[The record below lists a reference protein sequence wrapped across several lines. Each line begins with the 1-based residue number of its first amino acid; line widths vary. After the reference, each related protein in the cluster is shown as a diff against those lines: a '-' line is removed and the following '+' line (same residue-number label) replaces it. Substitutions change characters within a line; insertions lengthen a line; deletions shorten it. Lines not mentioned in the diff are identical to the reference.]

1 MGRGLENAH
10 QLKIKVM
17 EELKPGSPG
26 ITQPTYPGNRLDS
39 FQPIPVKPAL
49 QPLRKNLPIRWVISS
64 LLVLMFLV
72 YFFAPIRTNF
82 VILGIDGGLGRGDLG
97 RSDTIILTSI
107 SPLRPDIEMLSIP
120 RDLWVPIEGMGENRI
135 NTAYFFAEAR
145 QTGSGSGAAAKV
157 VSQNFHVPV
166 SYTVT
171 LRMDGLLDFIDAMG
185 GVDIALVNP
194 TAGYPAGVHHLDGKA
209 ALAFARSRAGTD
221 DFSRM
226 AQGQAL
232 IRAVM
237 KRLLQPEVW
246 PAAPE
251 IIKSV
256 QTVISVEI
264 PVWLWPRLG
273 LAILRSG
280 PENINNRVITREMV
294 RPFTTNQ
301 GAQVLAPNWDAIGVV
316 TRELFGN

>member
-1 MGRGLENAH
+1 
-10 QLKIKVM
+10 M
-17 EELKPGSPG
+17 EESKTDSPG
-26 ITQPTYPGNRLDS
+26 ITQPTNPGKRLDS
-39 FQPIPVKPAL
+39 FQPIHVNPAL
-49 QPLRKNLPIRWVISS
+49 QPVKKTLSMGWVILA
-64 LLVLMFLV
+64 LLVLVFLL
-72 YFFAPIRTNF
+72 YFFAPIGTNF

-97 RSDTIILTSI
+97 RTDTIILTSI
-107 SPLRPDIEMLSIP
+107 SPLWPDIEMLSIP
-120 RDLWVPIEGMGENRI
+120 RDLWVPIEGVGENRI

-145 QTGSGSGAAAKV
+145 QTGSGAGAAAKV
-157 VSQNFHVPV
+157 VSQSFHVPV

-194 TAGYPAGVHHLDGKA
+194 AAGYSAGVHHLDGKA

-221 DFSRM
+221 DFLRM
-226 AQGQAL
+226 AQGQVL
-232 IRAVM
+232 IRGVL

-256 QTVISVEI
+256 RAVISVEI
-264 PVWLWPRLG
+264 PFWLWPRLG
-273 LAILRSG
+273 LAILRSSPG
-280 PENINNRVITREMV
+280 DINSRVITREMV

-301 GAQVLAPNWDAIGVV
+301 GAQVLAPNWDAIDVV